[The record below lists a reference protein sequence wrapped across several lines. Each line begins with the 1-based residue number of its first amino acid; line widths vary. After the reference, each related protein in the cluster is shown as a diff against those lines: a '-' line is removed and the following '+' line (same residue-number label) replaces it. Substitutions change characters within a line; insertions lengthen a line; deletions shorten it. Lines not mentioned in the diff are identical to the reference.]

1 MSTITNQLG
10 RMVNTPRCYDY
21 NLEMIMG
28 NDVRRNY
35 RVKAPTIFHAYSVGA
50 AAAAAVPGTIFNRV
64 TPCIQ

>member
-1 MSTITNQLG
+1 MTTITNQLG

-21 NLEMIMG
+21 ELDMIIAAG
-28 NDVRRNY
+28 VRRAY

-64 TPCIQ
+64 TPCRQ